1 MIAFAKLP
9 PLNSVKAKKLFS
21 FYDYQI
27 LSARSVPID
36 RTNTQMVASVIWL
49 QTENGLS

>member
-1 MIAFAKLP
+1 MIAFARLP
-9 PLNSVKAKKLFS
+9 LLSSVKAKKLFS

-27 LSARSVPID
+27 LSARSIPTD
-36 RTNTQMVASVIWL
+36 GTNTQMVASVILL

>member
-1 MIAFAKLP
+1 MIAFVKLSS
-9 PLNSVKAKKLFS
+9 LNSVKAKKLFS

-27 LSARSVPID
+27 FSARSISID